1 MWQLTEQ
8 GSSDNFPDDF
18 MVFKLEGGF
27 VKGSFQDCVTVQL
40 FDDFLQYDPDLEYHD

>member
-8 GSSDNFPDDF
+8 GSQDNFPDDF

-27 VKGSFQDCVTVQL
+27 VKGSFQDLCNCAAC
-40 FDDFLQYDPDLEYHD
+40 